1 MIPLC
6 RAWVT
11 KVVGSGGS
19 EGAMKLNQKSWTW
32 RGAKQADVDIHKGDG
47 PIRAIAW
54 SGGMIA
60 WSTDNDVKIF
70 DYYRNDRVAMVAK
83 PDNAPHHDACPCRI
97 VWQDESVRACELW
110 LGVEFGAC

>member
-1 MIPLC
+1 
-6 RAWVT
+6 
-11 KVVGSGGS
+11 
-19 EGAMKLNQKSWTW
+19 MKLNQKSWTW

-97 VWQDESVRACELW
+97 VWQDESVCACELW